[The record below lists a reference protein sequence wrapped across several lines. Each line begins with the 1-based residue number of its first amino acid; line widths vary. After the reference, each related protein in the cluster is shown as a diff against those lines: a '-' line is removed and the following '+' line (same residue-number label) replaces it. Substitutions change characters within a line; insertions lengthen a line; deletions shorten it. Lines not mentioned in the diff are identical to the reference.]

1 MNTPVPKIVG
11 STPVRIAAVGA
22 VGLCFLFA
30 TGLIPCGGAVRLA
43 AFACGVFAFIGIIF
57 SFVSLFKAWMRFGQT
72 LNKCVSIFLFSL
84 VYIFF
89 VPFFFILYRFIFD
102 SRRRGRLNIETFWCE
117 KHNKPLD
124 LDFFKRMG

>member
-11 STPVRIAAVGA
+11 STPVRIAAVGS

-89 VPFFFILYRFIFD
+89 VPFFKNNERKKYEGHIVCKT
-102 SRRRGRLNIETFWCE
+102 SGNRRKMKVCRSL
-117 KHNKPLD
+117 P
-124 LDFFKRMG
+124 